1 MRHYDLFIFGN
12 VSIGTIQT
20 PEGEHIIPGGAILFA
35 AWTAHQLGYSL
46 GMLTKTSLND
56 KFYLEIFPV
65 AEEDLFWHESTETTQ
80 NKAVYQTE
88 SMETRV
94 VTNLTQADP
103 FNTKM
108 FPDISARVIQHCS
121 PMAGEIDLEMIR
133 FISNKAPIAID
144 AQCVMRKVQPT
155 GSVEYFDWEDKRDA
169 LPLIGFFKADA
180 TEAAI
185 LTGFDTE
192 NHEGRVEAG
201 QKIMEWGAREA
212 IITHNQELIVLTQSD
227 LVSFPFKNRNLSG
240 RTGRGDTCFTTYISE
255 RLSKNPAD
263 AAKYAAAL
271 TSMKIEEPG
280 PFKKTR
286 EDVDAFIKEF
296 Y

>member
-35 AWTAHQLGYSL
+35 AWTAHQLGCSL

-56 KFYLEIFPV
+56 KFYLEMFPV
-65 AEEDLFWHESTETTQ
+65 AEEDLFWHESTETTK

-133 FISNKAPIAID
+133 FISKKAPIAID
-144 AQCVMRKVQPT
+144 AQCVMRKVLPT
-155 GSVEYFDWEDKRDA
+155 GNVEYFDWEDKHDA

-185 LTGFDTE
+185 LTGFDTG

-201 QKIMEWGAREA
+201 KKVMEWGAREA
-212 IITHNQELIVLTQSD
+212 VITHNQELIVLTQSD

-240 RTGRGDTCFTTYISE
+240 RTGRGDTCFTTYTSE
-255 RLSKNPAD
+255 RLSKSPAD